1 MGHFSTMKE
10 MIVVSVSH
18 VSKLSRKCSV
28 FNTVRRWAS
37 RRNGHFPE
45 PVYILRIYL
54 RAVRQSPKLRPFPNP
69 RPRLTCPKFFC
80 FNRKKN
86 SRVRIIT
93 PNFICCSHLRV
104 NFLRNSFT
112 VTRTWSA
119 LASEKGLT
127 CMQFQALGRCTILY
141 SVMFTVRCKQA
152 RWKIANWG
160 MDCISWYFILLNY
173 KCNQP
178 ISLTVLPKYLSSK
191 SAFFHNV

>member
-1 MGHFSTMKE
+1 MYPNCHGNVPFSTLYVVGQVGE
-10 MIVVSVSH
+10 MGIFLNQFTFSEYISEQ
-18 VSKLSRKCSV
+18 S
-28 FNTVRRWAS
+28 AS
-37 RRNGHFPE
+37 PQN
-45 PVYILRIYL
+45 
-54 RAVRQSPKLRPFPNP
+54 SDPFPTHDHALP
-69 RPRLTCPKFFC
+69 VPSSSVLTE
-80 FNRKKN
+80 KKN